1 MAKAKGEKLNRRVA
15 FRIYEQAN
23 LFYRKIDQ
31 NGQMQMPESFDELLS
46 SFNSSTT
53 AVPGPHSMKDASL
66 PDSQSL
72 ENDTLNVNISA
83 SGIAF
88 TSQDSLQTGDYLML
102 RILLLSSMTAVLTCC
117 KVVYC
122 KPSNPYEN
130 NRYPYLIGA
139 QFVNLTAEDTAL
151 LNAHIDRNKK
161 QQWAV
166 NGALLSLALFV
177 LAMPDTAFGLLLG
190 LVHHILEVVL
200 HVLHLIFEYAEYN
213 LDHVIEHAFHTDT
226 HTTQVIVFYILITVG
241 LIGLYFILR
250 VVPRNCRRAGNNLI
264 AFWCRKKAS
273 CLYYWG
279 QQALVDRLKI
289 IGVGVIAVAGYA
301 YFGM

>member
-1 MAKAKGEKLNRRVA
+1 MNMAKVNGEKLNRRVA

-31 NGQMQMPESFDELLS
+31 DRHMQVPENFDALLS
-46 SFNSSTT
+46 NSDLSD
-53 AVPGPHSMKDASL
+53 AAAPHAL
-66 PDSQSL
+66 PDSQSR

-88 TSQDSLQTGDYLML
+88 TSKDPLQAGDYLML
-102 RILLLSSMTAVLTCC
+102 RILLLSSMTAIMTCC

-130 NRYPYLIGA
+130 DRYPYLIGA
-139 QFVNLTAEDTAL
+139 QFINLTPEDTAL
-151 LNAHIDRNKK
+151 LSKHIDRNKK

-166 NGALLSLALFV
+166 NGVLLSLALFV
-177 LAMPDTAFGLLLG
+177 LAMPDAAFGLLMG
-190 LVHHILEVVL
+190 LVHHIIEVVL
-200 HVLHLIFEYAEYN
+200 HVIHLIFEYAEYS

-226 HTTQVIVFYILITVG
+226 HTTQVIVFYILCTVG
-241 LIGLYFILR
+241 LVGLYFLWRI
-250 VVPRNCRRAGNNLI
+250 VPRNCRRAGNSLI

-273 CLYYWG
+273 CLYFWG
-279 QQALVDRLKI
+279 QQALVDKI
-289 IGVGVIAVAGYA
+289 KIVGIGVIAVTGYA